1 MRSLQNSS
9 ANLPIPVVGLV
20 GNYSTR
26 IGPAISVRTFQA
38 AVHTIH
44 CYRMQSNR
52 GRVFQGPCTTSLS
65 REAKRM
71 SRLS

>member
-9 ANLPIPVVGLV
+9 ASLLIPVVGFV

-38 AVHTIH
+38 AVYTRHF
-44 CYRMQSNR
+44 YSVQSNR
-52 GRVFQGPCTTSLS
+52 GRVCQGPCTTSLS